1 MAAALVVDDTSID
14 LPLAFA
20 HPRAQVGSHLFVG
33 RQGIFTSD
41 GQVHGYEFLYRAG
54 RQHTLRVDR
63 WSAEA
68 QDRATLRVL
77 QATFSPTGLRSVA
90 SDALIFVNFTRSFLV
105 GELPIPADPGR
116 LVIEIVESVRAD
128 AAVVAGVRR
137 LREAGYRIAIDDYV
151 GLTSQETL
159 LPYAS
164 YVKVDRRDLC
174 LRGPSLVNG
183 ARAHGATLIAERI
196 ETDPELNRCKAL
208 GFDLFQGFLLETT
221 QVLNRSML
229 PTQRAEESA

>member
-1 MAAALVVDDTSID
+1 MATTAVVDNTSTD
-14 LPLAFA
+14 PPTAFA
-20 HPRAQVGSHLFVG
+20 HPRALIGSHLFVG
-33 RQGIFTSD
+33 RQGIFTPD
-41 GQVHGYEFLYRAG
+41 GAIHGYEFLYRAG

-63 WSAEA
+63 WSAAA

-77 QATFSPTGLRSVA
+77 QATFSATGLRSVA

-128 AAVVAGVRR
+128 AAVIAGVAR

-151 GLTSQETL
+151 GLTSQEAL
-159 LPYAS
+159 LPYAC
-164 YVKVDRRDLC
+164 YVKIDRRDLC
-174 LRGPSLVNG
+174 MRGPSLVTA
-183 ARAHGATLIAERI
+183 ARAHDATLVAERI
-196 ETDPELNRCKAL
+196 ETDLELDRCKAL

-221 QVLNRSML
+221 KVLNRSLL
-229 PTQRAEESA
+229 PTQRTEEPA

>member
-1 MAAALVVDDTSID
+1 M
-14 LPLAFA
+14 
-20 HPRAQVGSHLFVG
+20 
-33 RQGIFTSD
+33 
-41 GQVHGYEFLYRAG
+41 
-54 RQHTLRVDR
+54 
-63 WSAEA
+63 
-68 QDRATLRVL
+68 L
-77 QATFSPTGLRSVA
+77 QATFSSTGLRSVA

-137 LREAGYRIAIDDYV
+137 LRAAGYRIAIDDYV
-151 GLTSQETL
+151 GLTSQEAL

-164 YVKVDRRDLC
+164 YVKIDRRDLC
-174 LRGPSLVNG
+174 LRGPSLVG
-183 ARAHGATLIAERI
+183 AARAHGAALVAERI
-196 ETDPELNRCKAL
+196 ETDLELDRCKAL

-229 PTQRAEESA
+229 PTQRSRRSA